1 MELTLEFLDFLVYI
15 ALWLL
20 FFSIARTIIFGR
32 LEKAIDRETE
42 QLKEKLSKMIH
53 RIKQEK
59 HGDMYYWF
67 DSDDDQFLAQ
77 GRTDTEIID
86 VLKSRFPTHVFVIN
100 NEKALRGPEWKLTPI
115 SELTKKSV

>member
-1 MELTLEFLDFLVYI
+1 MEEF
-15 ALWLL
+15 
-20 FFSIARTIIFGR
+20 IIFC
-32 LEKAIDRETE
+32 LNVAFWYFVINTAIKIFIGMQVAKVE
-42 QLKEKLSKMIH
+42 QTVEIKEKLAKMIH

-59 HGDMYYWF
+59 HGDIYYWF

-86 VLKSRFPTHVFVIN
+86 ALKNRFPTHIFVLN

-115 SELTKKSV
+115 ADLTKKSV